1 MSRQKKTPAEKQ
13 YAKEIGDRI
22 KRARTRHRL
31 NSNFEPLTRKTLATI
46 ARLSVVT
53 LGYYE
58 RGEISPG
65 SDAIKRLAKALRVKV
80 SWLLYG
86 SEN

>member
-1 MSRQKKTPAEKQ
+1 MPRQKKTPTEITH
-13 YAKEIGDRI
+13 AKEVGDRI
-22 KRARTRHRL
+22 KRARTRRRIH
-31 NSNFEPLTRKTLATI
+31 SDFEPMTREELAEK
-46 ARLSVVT
+46 AGMSYST

-65 SDAIKRLAKALRVKV
+65 SEALKRLAQALRVKV

-86 SEN
+86 ST